1 MSMACFKAY
10 DIRGKVPDDL
20 NASLAYQIGSALV
33 AELKPQ
39 NVVVGQDMRLES
51 PEIASAL
58 MQGIL
63 DAGADVLDIGLCG
76 TEEVYFATQ
85 HHKAGAGVMVTA
97 SHNPKGYNGMKL
109 VREESRPISGDSGL
123 FAIRDRVMHGEQNA
137 ATTQGRVIACPD
149 KSAYIAHL
157 LSYIDVAT
165 LRPLKILA
173 DPGNGMAGNVVKA
186 LAPHL
191 PFEWVFIH
199 DEPDGHFPNGVPNP
213 LLPENRALASR
224 SIVEHGC
231 DLGLAW
237 DGDFDRCFFYD
248 ATGRFIEGYYLV
260 GLLAE
265 LILKKYPGEKI
276 IHDPRLTWNTIE
288 QVREAGGFP
297 IASKTGHAFIKERM
311 RAENAIY
318 GGEMSAHHYFRDFAY
333 CDSGMIPWLLITA
346 LMSQESKTL
355 ADLVNMRLE
364 AFPCSG
370 EINYKVDNPDQIID
384 TVETHFAH
392 LNPVIDRIDGLSM
405 EMEQVRFNIRVSNTE
420 PLLRLNVEA
429 RGDIHL
435 MKDTLLTLEQ
445 CIQSSD
451 RMDINNNVLATCST
465 SVGSETGEQAHKI
478 NIRRLNA
485 DDQSQLI
492 ALFSDI
498 KHGTDQIHFHP
509 HPFDADNAI
518 EIAQYKGND
527 LYVGMFDGGTLVGY
541 GLLRGW
547 DEGFDIPSLGI
558 YLKKSAR
565 GKGLSTFF
573 MHELHHLARNAKA
586 GVVRLKVF
594 KDNVV
599 AKKLYQKLGYV
610 FESEENNQLV
620 GFMSLNQ
627 EYGAV

>member
-1 MSMACFKAY
+1 MTLACFKAY

-33 AELKPQ
+33 AEFKPH

-85 HHKAGAGVMVTA
+85 HYKAGAGVMVTA

-109 VREESRPISGDSGL
+109 VREESKPISGDSGL
-123 FAIRDRVMHGEQNA
+123 FAIRDRVMRGEQHV
-137 ATTQGRVIACPD
+137 ATTQGQVFVCPD

-157 LSYIDVAT
+157 LSYVDVTT

-213 LLPENRALASR
+213 LLPENRVMASKA
-224 SIVEHGC
+224 IVEHGC

-248 ATGRFIEGYYLV
+248 AAGRFIEGYYLV

-265 LILKKYPGEKI
+265 SILKKYPGEKI

-288 QVREAGGFP
+288 QVREAGGYP
-297 IASKTGHAFIKERM
+297 IVSKTGHAFIKERM
-311 RAENAIY
+311 RSENAIY
-318 GGEMSAHHYFRDFAY
+318 GGEMSAHHYFREFAY

-346 LMSQESKTL
+346 LMSQENKTF
-355 ADLVNMRLE
+355 ADLVNERLN

-370 EINYKVDNPDQIID
+370 EINYKVDNPERIID
-384 TVETHFAH
+384 LVETHFAH
-392 LNPVIDRIDGLSM
+392 LNLIVDRTDGLSM
-405 EMEQVRFNIRVSNTE
+405 EMAQVRFNIRLSNTE

-429 RGDIHL
+429 RENALL
-435 MKDTLLTLEQ
+435 MKDTLQAIEQ
-445 CIQSSD
+445 CIECSQ
-451 RMDINNNVLATCST
+451 RMNTN
-465 SVGSETGEQAHKI
+465 K
-478 NIRRLNA
+478 
-485 DDQSQLI
+485 
-492 ALFSDI
+492 
-498 KHGTDQIHFHP
+498 
-509 HPFDADNAI
+509 DNAL
-518 EIAQYKGND
+518 AAGQTPVGNENGVRAPQICGE
-527 LYVGMFDGGTLVGY
+527 YNG
-541 GLLRGW
+541 
-547 DEGFDIPSLGI
+547 P
-558 YLKKSAR
+558 
-565 GKGLSTFF
+565 
-573 MHELHHLARNAKA
+573 LAP
-586 GVVRLKVF
+586 
-594 KDNVV
+594 
-599 AKKLYQKLGYV
+599 
-610 FESEENNQLV
+610 ETS
-620 GFMSLNQ
+620 
-627 EYGAV
+627 